1 MPVSRAW
8 YLRRAFGGSISCGNA
23 LRLVIDLQGAQGVS
37 RSRGIGRYCR
47 ELALAMARMAGA
59 HDVIIALNGGLPTDF
74 AREAFAMILPRGNI
88 RIWHGPG
95 DTAATTSSDPAR
107 RHSAEAMR
115 AEFLISLKPD
125 MLHVGSIFEG
135 WSDDVVTGW
144 PSWRTR
150 PPTVATG
157 YDLIPLVRREQYLDG
172 PWHQAGI
179 SRWYLRCLQEL
190 RLADAVLAISESSRS
205 EMITHLG
212 CDPQHVFNIRAGIG
226 PEFTLPHLSAVEAEN
241 LLQRLGL
248 RAGFILFLG
257 AGDIRKNE
265 PGLIRAYGLL
275 PKGLRARHQ
284 LVIVGKSNDDVLHA
298 TARSAGI
305 DPSELVLIH
314 FVDDADLPALY
325 ASCALFVLPSLHE
338 GFGLPAAEAM
348 ACGAPVIASNTT
360 SLPEVVG
367 RADALFDPS
376 DPAAIAE
383 RMQAVLQDPAFRNA
397 LVSHGIQ
404 RAAGFTWSDS
414 AARAWEGL
422 EATHARLHRHLP
434 TTSASGWRPRMA
446 YVSPVPPEQSGIA
459 DYSAEL
465 IPELSRYYDI
475 TIVANK
481 PGTNDENLES
491 NFPVITP
498 TRFLTEADG
507 FDRIL
512 YHIGNSEFHAAQLQD
527 LLPLVSGTVTLH
539 DAYLSG
545 VSNWIANRNGPG
557 PAGFTETLFR
567 SHGWPAA
574 LCEMRDGVDTALR
587 DFPCSLAVL
596 QSAIGVIQHSSH
608 GRDIL
613 ATHFGRD
620 ATREVHIIPHLRQR
634 FDGPERTPA
643 RARLRIP
650 EDEFVVCSIGYV
662 TPAKLPERLLAAWQ
676 DAGFTATNARLVFV
690 GQTDDGGALML
701 KRAAARMGQPV
712 ERLWTNYVDIA
723 TYRTWLAAA
732 DVAVQL
738 RTDSRG
744 ETSGAILDCMAAGL
758 ATVINDHGSAA
769 ELPADTVV
777 RLPTDFTDAMLGET
791 LLLLL
796 RDPPRRQALAAAA
809 KAHVANNLSP
819 RRIAAEYH
827 AAIEAFYADGDAA
840 ARQRTT
846 RSLAYALP
854 ADDVSVDTL
863 AACARAM
870 ARNFPTVRP
879 PTLLID
885 ASACPTLGQT
895 DAPGALITTL
905 LAAHATDVRVDLVG
919 QRQGRWYH
927 DRARAAALLGLRQP
941 PAPDEPASLIG
952 ATALLCVVP
961 SDGQYEADLEQ
972 LRELRNA
979 GVAIAALLTAAP
991 PASTRLPMLEL
1002 AARVFCLNPTDV
1014 AATDAWLA
1022 QHFPG
1027 RGRTASPVHSA
1038 ATLMAAIRPAGNSGV
1053 NVSSC

>member
-1 MPVSRAW
+1 M
-8 YLRRAFGGSISCGNA
+8 
-23 LRLVIDLQGAQGVS
+23 IDLQGAQGVS
-37 RSRGIGRYCR
+37 STRGIGRYCR
-47 ELALAMARMAGA
+47 ELALAMARMGGA

-74 AREAFAMILPRGNI
+74 VREAFAMILPRGNI

-95 DTAATTSSDPAR
+95 DTAAATSRDPAR
-107 RHSAEAMR
+107 RRSAEAMR

-150 PPTVATG
+150 PPIVATG

-226 PEFTLPHLSAVEAEN
+226 PEFTLPHLSAVQRED

-265 PGLIRAYGLL
+265 PGLIRAYGML

-284 LVIVGKSNDDVLHA
+284 LVIVGKSNDDVLHS

-397 LVSHGIQ
+397 LVTHGIQ

-422 EATHARLHRHLP
+422 EATHARLHHCSP

-465 IPELSRYYDI
+465 IPELGRYYDI

-481 PGTNDENLES
+481 PSTHDENLES

-512 YHIGNSEFHAAQLQD
+512 YHIGNSEFHAAQLQH

-545 VSNWIANRNGPG
+545 VRNWIANRNGSG
-557 PAGFTETLFR
+557 PAGFTETLYR
-567 SHGWPAA
+567 SHGWPAV
-574 LCEMRDGVDTALR
+574 LGEMRDGVDAALR

-596 QSAIGVIQHSSH
+596 QAATGVIQHSSH

-634 FDGPERTPA
+634 FEGPKRLAA
-643 RARLRIP
+643 RARLGIP

-662 TPAKLPERLLAAWQ
+662 TPAKLPDRLLAAWQ
-676 DAGFTATNARLVFV
+676 EARFTTTNARLVFV

-701 KRAAARMGQPV
+701 KRAAARMDQPV

-758 ATVINDHGSAA
+758 ATVVNDHGSAA

-777 RLPTDFTDAMLGET
+777 RLPADFTDTMLAEA
-791 LLLLL
+791 LLLL
-796 RDPPRRQALAAAA
+796 RDPARRQALAAAA

-863 AACARAM
+863 AACARAL

-885 ASACPTLGQT
+885 ASACRILEQT
-895 DAPGALITTL
+895 DPLGALVTTL
-905 LAAHATDVRVDLVG
+905 LTTHATDVRVDLVG
-919 QRQGRWYH
+919 QRQGRWYY
-927 DRARAAALLGLRQP
+927 DRVRAAALLGLRQP
-941 PAPDEPASLIG
+941 PAPDEPASLFG
-952 ATALLCVVP
+952 ATALLRIVP
-961 SDGQYEADLEQ
+961 SDGPHKADLEQ
-972 LRELRNA
+972 LRALRET
-979 GVAIAALLTAAP
+979 GVAIAGLLTAS
-991 PASTRLPMLEL
+991 PAACAPMLEL
-1002 AARVFCLNPTDV
+1002 AAQVFCLNPADV

-1027 RGRTASPVHSA
+1027 SGRTASPVRSA
-1038 ATLMAAIRPAGNSGV
+1038 AALMAAIQYAGKSGV
-1053 NVSSC
+1053 NVSSW